1 MFDLTQAHMSEIE
14 NTYGYHSP
22 KTPEQRDQIAANRRL
37 FAKMAEDLM
46 ASIPAGRELSIAKTN
61 LEQASFWANAA
72 IARSWGPAEPFGA

>member
-1 MFDLTQAHMSEIE
+1 MFDLTQAHMAEIE
-14 NTYGYHSP
+14 NTYGYHTP
-22 KTPEQRDQIAANRRL
+22 KTTEQRVQIAANRAL

-46 ASIPAGRELSIAKTN
+46 ASIPPGRELSIAKTN